1 MDAPTI
7 NYETDD
13 FSDIL
18 KKDARF
24 DPATAERPWA
34 QIVGGGPEMTLSAPD
49 RFPTVVE
56 GKVAGGELKITVHNI
71 KTGSVQA
78 EHAFKPRA

>member
-1 MDAPTI
+1 MAMDAPTI

-24 DPATAERPWA
+24 DP
-34 QIVGGGPEMTLSAPD
+34 
-49 RFPTVVE
+49 
-56 GKVAGGELKITVHNI
+56 
-71 KTGSVQA
+71 
-78 EHAFKPRA
+78 RAYDFVL

>member
-1 MDAPTI
+1 
-7 NYETDD
+7 
-13 FSDIL
+13 
-18 KKDARF
+18 
-24 DPATAERPWA
+24 
-34 QIVGGGPEMTLSAPD
+34 MTLSAPD
-49 RFPTVVE
+49 RFPTVIE